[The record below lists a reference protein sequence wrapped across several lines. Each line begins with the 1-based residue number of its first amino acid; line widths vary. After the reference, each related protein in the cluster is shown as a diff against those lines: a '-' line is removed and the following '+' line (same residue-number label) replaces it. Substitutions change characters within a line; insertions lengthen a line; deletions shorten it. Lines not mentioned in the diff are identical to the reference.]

1 MMRLRGTFMAIR
13 LGRMT
18 FARLLALFVA
28 LAVLLAPAGMM
39 SAAAAMPATH
49 DMAASMPMDHCA
61 GQPEPDQNKAPESC
75 CIVACSA
82 LPGGRGEL
90 APPPSATLSY
100 QAIALSAHPG
110 LTAEAATPPPRF
122 A

>member
-1 MMRLRGTFMAIR
+1 MMRLHGTFMPIR

-28 LAVLLAPAGMM
+28 LAVLFAPAGMM
-39 SAAAAMPATH
+39 SAAAAIPATH
-49 DMAASMPMDHCA
+49 DMAASMPMEHCA
-61 GQPEPDQNKAPESC
+61 GQPEPDQKKAPESC

-82 LPGGRGEL
+82 LLGGRGEIA
-90 APPPSATLSY
+90 APPAATLSY
-100 QAIALSAHPG
+100 EATAPSAHLG